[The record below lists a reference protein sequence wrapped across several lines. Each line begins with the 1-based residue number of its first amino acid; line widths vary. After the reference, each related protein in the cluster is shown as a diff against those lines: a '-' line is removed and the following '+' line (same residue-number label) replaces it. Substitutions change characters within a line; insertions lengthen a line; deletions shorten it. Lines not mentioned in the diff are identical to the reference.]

1 MAKDEPYH
9 EPEEETIDS
18 YTGEKVPAVEDADK
32 FEEIVPVDP
41 GDRDGADYLLEE
53 EDSMDSMA
61 AEAGADDAARLS
73 ASYSDDPDVKDAFL
87 ERQALARSGRQTL
100 EEELDEHNS
109 KSPKLSAGDLD
120 AEWQSADQ
128 SGEETVGGSTPTPD
142 QNIVD
147 EMGRAVGVM
156 FSDTEPLRDK
166 FEERDRQRWELNP
179 ASAEDEDESAE
190 DTGEEQP

>member
-32 FEEIVPVDP
+32 MEEIVPVDP

-120 AEWQSADQ
+120 ADWQSADQ